1 MLITTT
7 DDVPGKTITATLG
20 LVSSNSVR
28 ARNIGRDLLAGLK
41 NITGGEVGA
50 YRELM
55 NHSRDEALGRLE
67 EAARAMGADAVVA
80 VRFGTADVMQGVVE
94 ILVYGTAVK
103 LGIGVP
109 FVTSEQRPDSSHA
122 VDA

>member
-55 NHSRDEALGRLE
+55 NQSRDEALGRLE

-103 LGIGVP
+103 LG
-109 FVTSEQRPDSSHA
+109 A
-122 VDA
+122 

>member
-7 DDVPGKTITATLG
+7 DDVPGKTITTTLG

-55 NHSRDEALGRLE
+55 NQSRDEALGRLE

-103 LGIGVP
+103 LG
-109 FVTSEQRPDSSHA
+109 A
-122 VDA
+122 